1 MRRSGSPSW
10 DCPQCGRVVPGR
22 EALCYCGLRRSEAP
36 TGRDGAED
44 GAPPTGRS
52 RPALLAALVLAV
64 CGLVAYTAIRKSE
77 EGVDKALTEDAHR
90 SGGPA
95 GAGPPSGSPSPTT
108 SVALPSLPPGFV
120 PLPAGEDP
128 PPTTTKAAPTRPVV
142 AASAEALSGMDEAW
156 ARATELLEPNLRRI
170 DAETSAL
177 HDAYAPFAA
186 RCLVAPVDG
195 NWLYAL
201 KSGPMVPA
209 GIPFTDQGI
218 TMDCNG
224 GRRHLV
230 ARADAVKAALGT
242 VETTARRGGVLPGHW
257 RKLLAAHQLDLWH
270 QY

>member
-22 EALCYCGLRRSEAP
+22 EALCYCGVRRSEAP
-36 TGRDGAED
+36 ASSDRTSDG
-44 GAPPTGRS
+44 GPPARG
-52 RPALLAALVLAV
+52 PHPVLLATLVLAV
-64 CGLVAYTAIRKSE
+64 CGLGAYAALRQRSE
-77 EGVDKALTEDAHR
+77 TTDKAAVTEDAHPPR
-90 SGGPA
+90 D
-95 GAGPPSGSPSPTT
+95 GAGSPSPTGSPST
-108 SVALPSLPPGFV
+108 IVALPSLPPEFV
-120 PLPAGEDP
+120 PLPARADP
-128 PPTTTKAAPTRPVV
+128 LPATTKAAPARPAA

-156 ARATELLEPNLRRI
+156 ARATELLEPNLQRI

-201 KSGPMVPA
+201 KAGPMVPV

-218 TMDCNG
+218 TMDCSG

-242 VETTARRGGVLPGHW
+242 VETTARTGGVLPGHW
-257 RKLLAAHQLDLWH
+257 RKLLATHQLDLWD

>member
-22 EALCYCGLRRSEAP
+22 EALCYCGVRRSEAP
-36 TGRDGAED
+36 AGSDRARD
-44 GAPPTGRS
+44 GAPPAR
-52 RPALLAALVLAV
+52 RPHPALLATLVLAV
-64 CGLVAYTAIRKSE
+64 CGLGAYAALRPRGESANDATVTE
-77 EGVDKALTEDAHR
+77 EAYRPG
-90 SGGPA
+90 SPA
-95 GAGPPSGSPSPTT
+95 DAGPSSGSPSPTA
-108 SVALPSLPPGFV
+108 VALPSLPPGLV
-120 PLPAGEDP
+120 PLPAREDP
-128 PPTTTKAAPTRPVV
+128 PPTTAKTPPIRPAAAP
-142 AASAEALSGMDEAW
+142 SAEALSGMDEAW

-186 RCLVAPVDG
+186 RCLVAPIDG

-201 KSGPMVPA
+201 KSGPMVPV

-218 TMDCNG
+218 TMDCSG

-230 ARADAVKAALGT
+230 ARADVVKAALGT
-242 VETTARRGGVLPGHW
+242 VETKARTGGVLPGHW
-257 RKLLAAHQLDLWH
+257 RKLLAAHQLDLWD